1 MHAVSMLLRPTAP
14 RGVVPSSGQVS
25 ISLGY
30 PSRSA
35 SLSDT
40 KQLRSRSNTMLK
52 RHVEEGTGPKFGRK
66 DRFSSFQRKT
76 VLARLKA
83 GIMRVRG
90 TSVCQP
96 FRGCMKR
103 RAVPS
108 ETRFDRLKFKFCCMG
123 RTVPISPEQM
133 RSPWVYVSNAL
144 YHNGRIIDTFSE
156 VEVARS

>member
-1 MHAVSMLLRPTAP
+1 MLRCLQSDTLPTMYRTNRACRIHASPTDRTTR
-14 RGVVPSSGQVS
+14 RGTVKWSSEHFV
-25 ISLGY
+25 GY

-66 DRFSSFQRKT
+66 DRFSSFQRET

-90 TSVCQP
+90 TSV
-96 FRGCMKR
+96 
-103 RAVPS
+103 
-108 ETRFDRLKFKFCCMG
+108 
-123 RTVPISPEQM
+123 
-133 RSPWVYVSNAL
+133 
-144 YHNGRIIDTFSE
+144 
-156 VEVARS
+156 